1 MTNWQL
7 SFWFSYLLSWGIWI
21 PQLNRSK
28 PVGFPL
34 ITVIIFLWNPLLV
47 RMLLIIF
54 ITTRGWWWC
63 PFLDWNK
70 LLQNRP
76 FRWRC
81 LLRTLRVAIQIILTR
96 SSRQLLLASFNGWQK
111 NKKNQQHHRKQK
123 QKRKEE
129 PLWSSSQNNK
139 SVWLVFLLR
148 YLEWPVPRK
157 EEALWRTP
165 ESYGVLLLMFGCSQG
180 IPSSNSAFSQ
190 WKNTFYGSQGGVK
203 KKSEKNSER
212 EKGYIRKCRFVEA
225 ERERE
230 KNMES

>member
-1 MTNWQL
+1 MKKARTKHINNSIQLISSTKSTKQKLIKTMTNWQL

-28 PVGFPL
+28 PVWFPL

-111 NKKNQQHHRKQK
+111 NKKNQQQTPETKTNPEK
-123 QKRKEE
+123 KGGNFMILM
-129 PLWSSSQNNK
+129 PNNK
-139 SVWLVFLLR
+139 RVWLV
-148 YLEWPVPRK
+148 W
-157 EEALWRTP
+157 
-165 ESYGVLLLMFGCSQG
+165 
-180 IPSSNSAFSQ
+180 
-190 WKNTFYGSQGGVK
+190 
-203 KKSEKNSER
+203 
-212 EKGYIRKCRFVEA
+212 
-225 ERERE
+225 
-230 KNMES
+230 